1 VACMAQ
7 RGKATPPRPRTLD
20 CYIKVLYWTQIQK
33 AARVAGALV
42 RARGAGMGGSA
53 GSASGDRIASPL
65 PAPQQAMDRR
75 TRHRERRRDE
85 VYAVAVA
92 LFLEQ
97 GFDNTT
103 MDQIA
108 DRADVA
114 RATVFNYFPRKT
126 AFLDEWTVRRRARS
140 AAALREVDISD
151 WPLDK
156 IMRRYMT
163 EMARQS
169 EETRPETV
177 ALLSVT
183 LQQTDFLAHPALA
196 DELAELVASARRP
209 QRSGAP
215 DDSRAWLVGLV
226 IATSYFAVLSRWT
239 LAYPEPFDLEAAL
252 LAMVEMVIFGYYG
265 PRTGLDGLAGGA
277 VLNRS

>member
-1 VACMAQ
+1 MLPGWLGHWFAQ
-7 RGKATPPRPRTLD
+7 GVQSWR
-20 CYIKVLYWTQIQK
+20 
-33 AARVAGALV
+33 
-42 RARGAGMGGSA
+42 GSA

-65 PAPQQAMDRR
+65 PAPQQAIDRR

-126 AFLDEWTVRRRARS
+126 AFLDEWTARRRARS

-169 EETRPETV
+169 EETRPETI
-177 ALLSVT
+177 ALLSAT

-209 QRSGAP
+209 QGSGAL

-226 IATSYFAVLSRWT
+226 IATSYFAVLSKWIS
-239 LAYPEPFDLEAAL
+239 ADSEPFDLQEAL

-265 PRTGLDGLAGGA
+265 PRTGLDGLAGGD
-277 VLNRS
+277 VLNEKVIGAGAAGGW